1 MICLICR
8 QAELVEGLASIPFER
23 GEFRLLIENVP
34 ASICPNCGEAV
45 LEEDVAIQLL
55 SEAEDVLNEGL
66 IEDVRS
72 YGRSYTALG
81 HTPALAGGARELR
94 FLESGGRNL

>member
-8 QAELVEGLASIPFER
+8 QAELVEGITSVPFER
-23 GEFRLLIENVP
+23 GEFRLLIEHVP
-34 ASICPNCGEAV
+34 ASVCPNCGEAV

-55 SEAEDVLNEGL
+55 NEAEDVLNEGL

-72 YGRSYTALG
+72 YGRSYETTL
-81 HTPALAGGARELR
+81 
-94 FLESGGRNL
+94 